1 MNQKIQIPFSAMNL
15 PIEMERAVEQMG
27 FETPTDIQAQSIP
40 LIRAGY
46 DVIGRSQTGTGK
58 TVAFGIPALEAIET
72 DTESKNKVQIL
83 ILCPTRELAV
93 QACEEIKKLSTFM

>member
-1 MNQKIQIPFSAMNL
+1 MNQKNQIPFSAMNL
-15 PIEMERAVEQMG
+15 PIEMERAIEQMG

-58 TVAFGIPALEAIET
+58 NGCFRHSRLG
-72 DTESKNKVQIL
+72 SH
-83 ILCPTRELAV
+83 
-93 QACEEIKKLSTFM
+93 

>member
-40 LIRAGY
+40 
-46 DVIGRSQTGTGK
+46 
-58 TVAFGIPALEAIET
+58 GI
-72 DTESKNKVQIL
+72 
-83 ILCPTRELAV
+83 
-93 QACEEIKKLSTFM
+93 